1 VRYSR
6 VDFDID
12 IDEHPL
18 ASQLPKATD
27 DPSIHPGPPHFLPLA
42 VGPGV
47 PKTID
52 DYLRSDEPQLTLHI
66 VTFTDATL
74 VTLVWPHTLSD
85 CMGMQG
91 LVTAWHLVLQGRE
104 TDVPPLKGIH
114 EHPLASVGVKEPY
127 ESTNLPRL
135 QGLPMVGFL
144 IRYFWER
151 WLQPELT
158 IRTIYI
164 PPRTV
169 ATLKND
175 TISQLARSQSP
186 NSRDLVL
193 DYGRVKDS
201 VPLPFLSDGDILTS
215 WIARASYRALVPHG
229 SIRTLAIMNLFD
241 ARGRA
246 PGAFDPNS
254 ACLVNA
260 SFATFAN
267 VPPSQ
272 ARHLPGIAAI
282 VRSAVAKQTTPPQVD
297 MAVRELR
304 NSLGSIWPLLF
315 WPADSFM
322 FVMSNWSRARF
333 FETVDF
339 SSAAAAREDVKKVEQ
354 DLGARSRS
362 GGYGGG
368 RPVFA
373 HAQLLV
379 PEKAARQSFQIMGR
393 DTAGGYWMFGNLPTA
408 AWKRIEEEVE
418 ALKTVVTND
427 SNIS

>member
-1 VRYSR
+1 VRYS
-6 VDFDID
+6 VADFLTG
-12 IDEHPL
+12 IDEHPV
-18 ASQLPKATD
+18 ASKLPKATD
-27 DPSIHPGPPHFLPLA
+27 IPSINPGPPRFLQHMVP
-42 VGPGV
+42 PGV
-47 PKTID
+47 PKTIN
-52 DYLRSDEPQLTLHI
+52 DYIQSDEPQLALHI

-74 VTLVWPHTLSD
+74 VTLIWPHTLSD

-91 LVTAWHLVLQGRE
+91 LMSAWNLILEDRE
-104 TDVPPLKGIH
+104 AEVPPLKGVY
-114 EHPLASVGVKEPY
+114 EHPLATVGVKEPY

-135 QGLPMVGFL
+135 RGLPMIGFL
-144 IRYFWER
+144 IRYFIER

-164 PPRTV
+164 PSHTIT
-169 ATLKND
+169 TLKAGIVNE
-175 TISQLARSQSP
+175 LAKLGTL
-186 NSRDLVL
+186 NGKDVVL
-193 DYGRVKDS
+193 ESTKSKGSATR
-201 VPLPFLSDGDILTS
+201 PFLSDGDILTS
-215 WIARASYRALVPHG
+215 WIARASYRALVPLG
-229 SIRTLAIMNLFD
+229 SVRTLAIMNLFD
-241 ARGRA
+241 ARGRT

-254 ACLVNA
+254 AYLVNA

-272 ARHLPGIAAI
+272 ARDLTSIAAI
-282 VRSAVAKQTTPPQVD
+282 VRSAVSEQTTPPQVE

-304 NSLGSIWPLLF
+304 NSLTSIVPLLF

-339 SSAAAAREDVKKVEQ
+339 SAALITREGAKQ
-354 DLGARSRS
+354 ASRDLGIRSTP
-362 GGYGGG
+362 GDGAYGGQ
-368 RPVFA
+368 PVYA

-408 AWKRIEEEVE
+408 AWKVIEEEIE
-418 ALKTVVTND
+418 ALK
-427 SNIS
+427 SM